1 MIDRDTTIRLAR
13 EVGAVSEVIA
23 MGRHSGILFTP
34 HELEHFAAL
43 VAAEVGIAQWHRG
56 YAEGQSVEREQCA
69 AHYLDIMR
77 KAIEEERE
85 QCAKVCDSRRII
97 TPGWQLDQHY
107 NQAASHCASA
117 IRARGQQ

>member
-1 MIDRDTTIRLAR
+1 MIDRDTAGKLMR
-13 EVGAVSEVIA
+13 EAGFNYEDHYAIDG
-23 MGRHSGILFTP
+23 MLMR
-34 HELEHFAAL
+34 FAAL

-85 QCAKVCDSRRII
+85 QCAKVCDSRMII
-97 TPGWQLDQHY
+97 TPGWQLDQNY

-117 IRARGQQ
+117 IRARKSND